1 MEAKEMTTKPNDN
14 KPFYIS
20 ALKRDNADLTKMN
33 QELMKKYTVK
43 TSDPVTNDVIDRI
56 FKRHIQGME
65 KFKVTMAD
73 NPKSIDEWIEESIEE
88 KIDDIC
94 YMVTLKSRIDKAIKD
109 LKDKIKEAGRINQLH
124 QELCKDLKKRA
135 EEAEGENTIIKGI
148 GNNSP
153 EIRTLQKENKLL
165 KTEQDILRDDLQLKD
180 LEMGKMMDKINGKK
194 GNIRS

>member
-1 MEAKEMTTKPNDN
+1 MGNRKMTDNDN
-14 KPFYIS
+14 SNIYVM
-20 ALKRDNADLTKMN
+20 ALKKDNAELTKQN
-33 QELMKKYTVK
+33 YELMKKQTVK
-43 TSDPVTNDVIDRI
+43 ASDPITNDVIDRI

-94 YMVTLKSRIDKAIKD
+94 YMVTLKSRIDKVIKD
-109 LKDKIKEAGRINQLH
+109 LKDKLRV
-124 QELCKDLKKRA
+124 
-135 EEAEGENTIIKGI
+135 AEGELSIIKGI
-148 GNNSP
+148 DYNSP
-153 EIRTLQKENKLL
+153 EMRVLQKENKLL
-165 KTEQDILRDDLQLKD
+165 KTEQDILRDDLQIKD

>member
-1 MEAKEMTTKPNDN
+1 MGNRKMTDNDN
-14 KPFYIS
+14 SNIYVM
-20 ALKRDNADLTKMN
+20 ALKKDNAELTKQN
-33 QELMKKYTVK
+33 YELMKKQTVK

-94 YMVTLKSRIDKAIKD
+94 YMVTLKSRIDKVIKD
-109 LKDKIKEAGRINQLH
+109 LKDKLRV
-124 QELCKDLKKRA
+124 
-135 EEAEGENTIIKGI
+135 AEGELSIIKGI
-148 GNNSP
+148 DYNSP
-153 EIRTLQKENKLL
+153 EMRVLQKENKLL
-165 KTEQDILRDDLQLKD
+165 KTEQDILRDDLQIKD